1 MKNEIRILSR
11 IPTCYFFTDGKG
23 ESDYGGKG
31 LPYEAGAWD
40 GALRQAEIH
49 NQNIIPYTSVLP
61 PEAREVTRRKGLK
74 MLTWGCVLE
83 VIVAKMNGRLG
94 DRITAGLLII
104 EVHDP
109 KGKYKGGFAVE
120 YAGNGNTKDAK
131 DVLLHDITE
140 MLQRRQLGC
149 PNRNPKELTQKTV
162 FNTTRGYKIKV
173 KHLKV
178 SSMVVKKKYGTVLS
192 AMAFTEFAL
201 PLAPKRNVK
210 S

>member
-11 IPTCYFFTDGKG
+11 IPTCYFFTAGKG

-31 LPYEAGAWD
+31 LPFEAGAWD

-61 PEAREVTRRKGLK
+61 PEAREITRKKGLK

-83 VIVAKMNGRLG
+83 VIVAKMDGRQG
-94 DRITAGLLII
+94 ERITAGLLVV

-120 YAGNGNTKDAK
+120 YAGDGNINDAK

-149 PNRNPKELTQKTV
+149 PNRKLNELTQKTT
-162 FNTTRGYKIKV
+162 FHTTRGYKINV

-178 SSMVVKKKYGTVLS
+178 TTMVVKKKYGTILN
-192 AMAFTEFAL
+192 AMCFTEFVL
-201 PLAPKRNVK
+201 PLSSKRNVTN
-210 S
+210 